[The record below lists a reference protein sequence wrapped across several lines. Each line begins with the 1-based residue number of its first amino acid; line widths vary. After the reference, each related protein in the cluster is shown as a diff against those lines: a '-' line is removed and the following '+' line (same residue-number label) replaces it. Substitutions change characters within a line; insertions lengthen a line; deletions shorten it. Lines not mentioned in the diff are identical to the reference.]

1 MSEILSYI
9 LIYGLV
15 ALYFLAPI
23 ASVVWFVI
31 SMVILKNTPPDAS
44 EHKRRKW
51 FAVISGCVMGV
62 VLAVVIGLAI
72 LFMIAITHM

>member
-9 LIYGLV
+9 LTYGLV

-31 SMVILKNTPPDAS
+31 SMVILKNTPPDAP
-44 EHKRRKW
+44 EHKRRKR

-62 VLAVVIGLAI
+62 VLAVFIGLTI
-72 LFMIAITHM
+72 LFMIAITNM